1 MPRRIWKH
9 IAIPL
14 GTVALVFAL
23 AFVGTQLKHSWETV
37 GAQSFYD
44 SAGDARTLMIENAD
58 IWQRGCTGES
68 LNGDESTVF
77 HRVFNSYMQ
86 QQYSDW
92 RNTDPARRD
101 AGAALAASDAVAL
114 NVIRYP
120 GFQAALDARRGYVL
134 YSREQR
140 HDRLTFYIA
149 ILERMTELR
158 QLEAESE
165 PQHDPA
171 LCGQH

>member
-1 MPRRIWKH
+1 MQHYNWKRV
-9 IAIPL
+9 AIPL
-14 GTVALVFAL
+14 GTVAFVFAL
-23 AFVGTQLKHSWETV
+23 AFVGTQLRQSWETV
-37 GAQSFYD
+37 GAETFGD
-44 SAGDARTLMIENAD
+44 TAGDARTLIIENAD
-58 IWQRGCTGES
+58 IWQRGCAGES
-68 LNGDESTVF
+68 LNGDEATVF

-114 NVIRYP
+114 NVIRYR

-149 ILERMTELR
+149 ILGRMAELR
-158 QLEAESE
+158 RLDSESE
-165 PQHDPA
+165 SQHDPA